1 MSEISKNNKE
11 IGKTIATKVPI
22 NIHNQLMNLIENGDY
37 LSISDFLREAIRE
50 QLKTYKVAN
59 FREINYFDAKKEVVS
74 YFIKYEDCFLDEIAI
89 DLELDFELVLNIIN
103 DLIQEG
109 RIVKISIINDLI
121 QEGRI
126 VKISNDELF
135 EKRGM
140 DNHEAYRLEDNDAV
154 YRIEGKRLIVE
165 SRSKDYE
172 FISIR
177 HNVDYKSVFKNNGV
191 VVENAS
197 VILSEAYSFIK

>member
-22 NIHNQLMNLIENGDY
+22 NIHNQLIHLIENGDY

-59 FREINYFDAKKEVVS
+59 FREVNYFDAKKEILS
-74 YFIKYEDCFLDEIAI
+74 YFIKYDNCFLDEIAI
-89 DLELDFELVLNIIN
+89 DLELDFELVYNI
-103 DLIQEG
+103 L
-109 RIVKISIINDLI
+109 NDLI

-126 VKISNDELF
+126 VKISNEELL
-135 EKRGM
+135 EKRGIG
-140 DNHEAYRLEDNDAV
+140 NL

-177 HNVDYKSVFKNNGV
+177 HNMDYKSIFKNNGV

>member
-22 NIHNQLMNLIENGDY
+22 NIHNQLIHLIENGDY

-59 FREINYFDAKKEVVS
+59 FREINYFDAKKEVLS
-74 YFIKYEDCFLDEIAI
+74 YFIKYDDCFLDEIAI
-89 DLELDFELVLNIIN
+89 DLELDFELVYNI
-103 DLIQEG
+103 L
-109 RIVKISIINDLI
+109 NDLI

-126 VKISNDELF
+126 VKISNEELL
-135 EKRGM
+135 EKRGIG
-140 DNHEAYRLEDNDAV
+140 NQETYRSKDNDRV

-177 HNVDYKSVFKNNGV
+177 HNMDYKSIFKNNGV

>member
-89 DLELDFELVLNIIN
+89 DLELDFELVLNIIY
-103 DLIQEG
+103 
-109 RIVKISIINDLI
+109 DLI

-140 DNHEAYRLEDNDAV
+140 DNHEAYRLKDNDAA

-177 HNVDYKSVFKNNGV
+177 HNVDYKSVFKNNGMV
-191 VVENAS
+191 LENAS

>member
-89 DLELDFELVLNIIN
+89 DLELDFELVLNIIY
-103 DLIQEG
+103 
-109 RIVKISIINDLI
+109 DLI

-140 DNHEAYRLEDNDAV
+140 DNHEAYRLKDNDAV

>member
-37 LSISDFLREAIRE
+37 FSISDFLREAIRE

-74 YFIKYEDCFLDEIAI
+74 YFIKYDDCFLDEIAI
-89 DLELDFELVLNIIN
+89 DLELDFELVLNIIK
-103 DLIQEG
+103 DLME
-109 RIVKISIINDLI
+109 
-121 QEGRI
+121 EGRI
-126 VKISNDELF
+126 VKISNEELF
-135 EKRGM
+135 EKRGI
-140 DNHEAYRLEDNDAV
+140 DNLDVYRSKDNDSV
-154 YRIEGKRLIVE
+154 YKIEGKRFIVE
-165 SRSKDYE
+165 SRFKDYE
-172 FISIR
+172 FITIR
-177 HNVDYKSVFKNNGV
+177 HNADYKSVFKNNGMV
-191 VVENAS
+191 LENAS

>member
-59 FREINYFDAKKEVVS
+59 FREINYFDAKKEVLS
-74 YFIKYEDCFLDEIAI
+74 YFIKYNDCFLDEIAI
-89 DLELDFELVLNIIN
+89 DLELDFELVLNIIY
-103 DLIQEG
+103 DLIH
-109 RIVKISIINDLI
+109 
-121 QEGRI
+121 EGRI
-126 VKISNDELF
+126 VKISNEELF

-140 DNHEAYRLEDNDAV
+140 DNPEVYRLKDNDAI

-172 FISIR
+172 FITIR

-191 VVENAS
+191 VLENAS

>member
-22 NIHNQLMNLIENGDY
+22 NIHNQLI
-37 LSISDFLREAIRE
+37 
-50 QLKTYKVAN
+50 KVAN
-59 FREINYFDAKKEVVS
+59 FREINYFDAKKEVLS
-74 YFIKYEDCFLDEIAI
+74 YFIRYDDCFLDEIAI
-89 DLELDFELVLNIIN
+89 DLELDFELVLNI
-103 DLIQEG
+103 L
-109 RIVKISIINDLI
+109 NDLI

-126 VKISNDELF
+126 VKISNEELL
-135 EKRGM
+135 EKRGI
-140 DNHEAYRLEDNDAV
+140 DNPESYHSKNNNNV
-154 YRIEGKRLIVE
+154 YKIEGKRLIVE

-177 HNVDYKSVFKNNGV
+177 HNMDYKSIFKNNGA

-197 VILSEAYSFIK
+197 VILSEGYSFIK

>member
-1 MSEISKNNKE
+1 MSETSKNNKE

-109 RIVKISIINDLI
+109 RIVKIS
-121 QEGRI
+121 
-126 VKISNDELF
+126 NDELF

-140 DNHEAYRLEDNDAV
+140 DNHEVYRLKDNDAA

>member
-74 YFIKYEDCFLDEIAI
+74 YFIKYNDCFLDEIAI

-103 DLIQEG
+103 DLMEEG
-109 RIVKISIINDLI
+109 RII
-121 QEGRI
+121 
-126 VKISNDELF
+126 KISNEELF

-140 DNHEAYRLEDNDAV
+140 DNHEAYRLKDNDAA

>member
-22 NIHNQLMNLIENGDY
+22 NIHNQLINLIENGDY

-50 QLKTYKVAN
+50 QLKTYKV
-59 FREINYFDAKKEVVS
+59 
-74 YFIKYEDCFLDEIAI
+74 EIAI
-89 DLELDFELVLNIIN
+89 DLELDFELVYNI
-103 DLIQEG
+103 L
-109 RIVKISIINDLI
+109 NDLI

-126 VKISNDELF
+126 VKISNEEML
-135 EKRGM
+135 EKRGIDQRESYHSK
-140 DNHEAYRLEDNDAV
+140 DNSSV
-154 YRIEGKRLIVE
+154 YKIEGKRLIVE

-177 HNVDYKSVFKNNGV
+177 HNRDYKSIFKNSGS

>member
-1 MSEISKNNKE
+1 M
-11 IGKTIATKVPI
+11 
-22 NIHNQLMNLIENGDY
+22 
-37 LSISDFLREAIRE
+37 
-50 QLKTYKVAN
+50 
-59 FREINYFDAKKEVVS
+59 VS
-74 YFIKYEDCFLDEIAI
+74 YFIKYNDCFLDEIAI
-89 DLELDFELVLNIIN
+89 DLELEFELVLNI
-103 DLIQEG
+103 L
-109 RIVKISIINDLI
+109 NDLI

-126 VKISNDELF
+126 VKISNEELF
-135 EKRGM
+135 EKRGIESK
-140 DNHEAYRLEDNDAV
+140 DVNCSKNNDHV

-177 HNVDYKSVFKNNGV
+177 QNVGYKSIFKNNGL

>member
-22 NIHNQLMNLIENGDY
+22 NIHNQLINLIENGDY

-74 YFIKYEDCFLDEIAI
+74 YFIKYNDCFLDEIAI
-89 DLELDFELVLNIIN
+89 DMELDFELVLNIIY
-103 DLIQEG
+103 
-109 RIVKISIINDLI
+109 DLI

-140 DNHEAYRLEDNDAV
+140 DNHEAYRLKDNDAV

>member
-1 MSEISKNNKE
+1 MSETSKNNKE

-89 DLELDFELVLNIIN
+89 DLELDFELVLNIIY
-103 DLIQEG
+103 
-109 RIVKISIINDLI
+109 DLI

-140 DNHEAYRLEDNDAV
+140 DNHEAYRLKDNDAV

-191 VVENAS
+191 VLENAS

>member
-22 NIHNQLMNLIENGDY
+22 NIHNQLIHLIENGDY

-59 FREINYFDAKKEVVS
+59 FREVNYFDAKKEILS
-74 YFIKYEDCFLDEIAI
+74 YFIKYDDCFLDEIAI
-89 DLELDFELVLNIIN
+89 DLELDFELVYNI
-103 DLIQEG
+103 L
-109 RIVKISIINDLI
+109 NDLI

-126 VKISNDELF
+126 VKISNEELL
-135 EKRGM
+135 EKRGIGNLENYRSK
-140 DNHEAYRLEDNDAV
+140 DNGRV

-177 HNVDYKSVFKNNGV
+177 HNMDYKSIFKNNGV
-191 VVENAS
+191 IVENAS
-197 VILSEAYSFIK
+197 IILSEAYSFIK

>member
-1 MSEISKNNKE
+1 MSETSKNNKE

-74 YFIKYEDCFLDEIAI
+74 YFIKYNDCFLDEIAI
-89 DLELDFELVLNIIN
+89 DLELDFELVLNIIY

-109 RIVKISIINDLI
+109 RIA
-121 QEGRI
+121 
-126 VKISNDELF
+126 KISNEELF

-140 DNHEAYRLEDNDAV
+140 DNHEAYRLKDNDAV

>member
-22 NIHNQLMNLIENGDY
+22 NIHNQLINLIENGDY

-59 FREINYFDAKKEVVS
+59 FREINYFDAKKEVLS
-74 YFIKYEDCFLDEIAI
+74 YFIRYDDCFLDEIAI
-89 DLELDFELVLNIIN
+89 DLELDFELVLNILN
-103 DLIQEG
+103 DLIH
-109 RIVKISIINDLI
+109 
-121 QEGRI
+121 EGRI
-126 VKISNDELF
+126 VKISNEELL
-135 EKRGM
+135 EKRGI
-140 DNHEAYRLEDNDAV
+140 DNPESYHSKNNNNV
-154 YRIEGKRLIVE
+154 YKIEGKRLIVE

-177 HNVDYKSVFKNNGV
+177 HNMDYKSIFKNNGA

-197 VILSEAYSFIK
+197 VILSEGYSFIK

>member
-1 MSEISKNNKE
+1 MSETSKNNKE

-74 YFIKYEDCFLDEIAI
+74 YFIKYNDCFLDEIAI
-89 DLELDFELVLNIIN
+89 DMELDFELVLNIIY
-103 DLIQEG
+103 
-109 RIVKISIINDLI
+109 DLI

-140 DNHEAYRLEDNDAV
+140 DNHEAYRLKDNDAV

>member
-22 NIHNQLMNLIENGDY
+22 NIHNQLIHLIENGDY

-59 FREINYFDAKKEVVS
+59 FREVNYFDAKKEILS
-74 YFIKYEDCFLDEIAI
+74 YFIKYDDCFLDEIAI
-89 DLELDFELVLNIIN
+89 DLELDFELVYNI
-103 DLIQEG
+103 L
-109 RIVKISIINDLI
+109 NDLI

-126 VKISNDELF
+126 VKISNEELI
-135 EKRGM
+135 EKRGI
-140 DNHEAYRLEDNDAV
+140 DNQESYNSKDSNRF
-154 YRIEGKRLIVE
+154 YKIEGKRLIVE

-177 HNVDYKSVFKNNGV
+177 HNVDYKSIFKNNGA

>member
-22 NIHNQLMNLIENGDY
+22 NIHNQLINLIENGDY

-59 FREINYFDAKKEVVS
+59 FREVNYFDAKKEILS
-74 YFIKYEDCFLDEIAI
+74 YFIKYDDCFLDEIAI
-89 DLELDFELVLNIIN
+89 DLELDFELVYNI
-103 DLIQEG
+103 L
-109 RIVKISIINDLI
+109 NDLI

-126 VKISNDELF
+126 VKISNEELL
-135 EKRGM
+135 EKRGIGNLENYRSK
-140 DNHEAYRLEDNDAV
+140 DNGRV

-177 HNVDYKSVFKNNGV
+177 HNMDYKSIFKNNGV
-191 VVENAS
+191 IVENAS
-197 VILSEAYSFIK
+197 IILSEAYSFIK

>member
-59 FREINYFDAKKEVVS
+59 FREINYFDAKKEVLS
-74 YFIKYEDCFLDEIAI
+74 YFIKYNDCFLDEIAI
-89 DLELDFELVLNIIN
+89 DLELDFELVLNIIY
-103 DLIQEG
+103 
-109 RIVKISIINDLI
+109 DLI

-126 VKISNDELF
+126 VKISNEELF

-140 DNHEAYRLEDNDAV
+140 DNPEVYRLKDNDAI

-172 FISIR
+172 FITIR

-191 VVENAS
+191 VLENAS

>member
-1 MSEISKNNKE
+1 MTEISKNNKE

-22 NIHNQLMNLIENGDY
+22 NIHNQLISLIENGDY

-50 QLKTYKVAN
+50 QLKTYKIAN
-59 FREINYFDAKKEVVS
+59 FREINYFDAKREVVS
-74 YFIKYEDCFLDEIAI
+74 YFIKYNDCFLDEIAI
-89 DLELDFELVLNIIN
+89 DLELEFELVLNI
-103 DLIQEG
+103 L
-109 RIVKISIINDLI
+109 NDLI

-126 VKISNDELF
+126 VKISNEELF
-135 EKRGM
+135 EKRGIESKDVKCSKG
-140 DNHEAYRLEDNDAV
+140 DNQV

-177 HNVDYKSVFKNNGV
+177 QNVGYKSIFKNNGL

>member
-1 MSEISKNNKE
+1 MC
-11 IGKTIATKVPI
+11 
-22 NIHNQLMNLIENGDY
+22 
-37 LSISDFLREAIRE
+37 
-50 QLKTYKVAN
+50 
-59 FREINYFDAKKEVVS
+59 

-109 RIVKISIINDLI
+109 RIVKIS
-121 QEGRI
+121 
-126 VKISNDELF
+126 NDELF

-140 DNHEAYRLEDNDAV
+140 DNHEAYRLKDNDAA

>member
-1 MSEISKNNKE
+1 MTEISKNNKD

-22 NIHNQLMNLIENGDY
+22 NIHNQLISLIENGDY

-59 FREINYFDAKKEVVS
+59 FREINYFDAKKEVIS
-74 YFIKYEDCFLDEIAI
+74 YFIKYGDCFLDEIAI
-89 DLELDFELVLNIIN
+89 DLELDFELVFNILN

-109 RIVKISIINDLI
+109 RVIRIS
-121 QEGRI
+121 
-126 VKISNDELF
+126 DEDLF
-135 EKRGM
+135 EKRES
-140 DNHEAYRLEDNDAV
+140 DNRDDESLDNS
-154 YRIEGKRLIVE
+154 RNILKFKGKRLIVE

-177 HNVDYKSVFKNNGV
+177 HNVEYKSILKNNGIV
-191 VVENAS
+191 VDNAT
-197 VILSEAYSFIK
+197 VILSHAYSFVK

>member
-59 FREINYFDAKKEVVS
+59 FREINYFDAKKEVLS
-74 YFIKYEDCFLDEIAI
+74 YFIKYDDCFLDEIAI
-89 DLELDFELVLNIIN
+89 DLELDFELVLNIIY
-103 DLIQEG
+103 
-109 RIVKISIINDLI
+109 DLI

-140 DNHEAYRLEDNDAV
+140 DNHEAYRLKDNDAA

>member
-1 MSEISKNNKE
+1 MSETSKNNKE

-74 YFIKYEDCFLDEIAI
+74 YFIKYNDCFLDEIAI

-103 DLIQEG
+103 DLME
-109 RIVKISIINDLI
+109 
-121 QEGRI
+121 EGRI
-126 VKISNDELF
+126 VKISNEELF

-140 DNHEAYRLEDNDAV
+140 DNHEAYRLKDNDAV

>member
-59 FREINYFDAKKEVVS
+59 FREINYFDAKKEVLS
-74 YFIKYEDCFLDEIAI
+74 YFIKYDDCFLDEIAI
-89 DLELDFELVLNIIN
+89 DLELDFELVLNIIY
-103 DLIQEG
+103 
-109 RIVKISIINDLI
+109 DLI

-126 VKISNDELF
+126 VKISNEELF

-140 DNHEAYRLEDNDAV
+140 DNHEAYRLKDNDAI
-154 YRIEGKRLIVE
+154 YKIEGKRLIVE

>member
-22 NIHNQLMNLIENGDY
+22 NIHNQLMHLIENGDY

-59 FREINYFDAKKEVVS
+59 FREVNYFDAKKEILS
-74 YFIKYEDCFLDEIAI
+74 YFIKYDDCFLDEIAI
-89 DLELDFELVLNIIN
+89 DLELDFELVYNI
-103 DLIQEG
+103 L
-109 RIVKISIINDLI
+109 NDLI

-126 VKISNDELF
+126 VKISNEELL
-135 EKRGM
+135 EKRGIG
-140 DNHEAYRLEDNDAV
+140 NQETYRPKDNDRV

-177 HNVDYKSVFKNNGV
+177 HNMDYKSIFKNNGV